1 MSSDD
6 RITWVRGDERPGPR
20 ETIGVLELQEDGR
33 CRAAFAERVE
43 VDGRCHILLAR
54 TGWGPKE
61 SLATRWWSLVLSDEN
76 KVYTVRNGSCG
87 DTLTKEDVPRIKAA
101 LEALNLQTRET
112 MIVVDDGPSA
122 FPWHP
127 RGGGPK

>member
-1 MSSDD
+1 MSNDG
-6 RITWVRGDERPGPR
+6 RITWVRGDARPGPR
-20 ETIGVLELQEDGR
+20 ETIGVLEVQEDGG
-33 CRAAFAERVE
+33 CRAALAERVE

-87 DTLTKEDVPRIKAA
+87 DSLTKEDVPRIKAA
-101 LEALNLQTRET
+101 LESLDLQTRDT
-112 MIVVDDGPSA
+112 MIVVDGDPSA